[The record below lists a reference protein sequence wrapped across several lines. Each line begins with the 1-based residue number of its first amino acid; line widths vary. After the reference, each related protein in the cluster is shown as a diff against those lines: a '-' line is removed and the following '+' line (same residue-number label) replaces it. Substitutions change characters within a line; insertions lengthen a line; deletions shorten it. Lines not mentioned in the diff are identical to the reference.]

1 MGMINVY
8 ALESLQRIKKDL
20 GPFDGI
26 SLSIKANVHLKQG
39 NTCSF
44 EIEADDKVLETLKT
58 EVHNGV
64 LKIKFENWSGL
75 KNYRTAEI
83 YITMTDI
90 KYLGISGSGD
100 ITAETPV
107 VTEGIQLR
115 VTGSGSININDLKAK
130 EVESDITG
138 SGDINLDGSG
148 KIKEVDVDITGS
160 GDFKANGVE
169 FGEGDVLIT
178 GSGNCYL
185 IITGELD
192 ANITGSGSIY
202 YQGNPIIDADIVGS
216 GKLRHKDQ

>member
-1 MGMINVY
+1 MGNVY
-8 ALESLQRIKKDL
+8 AFESPQKIKRDL
-20 GPFDGI
+20 GTFNGI
-26 SLSIKANVHLKQG
+26 SLAIKANVHLKQG
-39 NTCSF
+39 NNYSF
-44 EIEADDKVLETLKT
+44 EIEAEDKVLEELKT

-64 LKIKFENWSGL
+64 LTIKFENRTGL
-75 KNYRTAEI
+75 KNYNTAEI
-83 YITMTDI
+83 YITMPDI

-107 VTEGIQLR
+107 VSEGIHLR
-115 VTGSGSININDLKAK
+115 VTGSGSINIDDLKAR

-138 SGDINLDGSG
+138 SGDIYLDGHG

-185 IITGELD
+185 IVTGELD
-192 ANITGSGSIY
+192 ASITGSGSIY
-202 YQGNPIIDADIVGS
+202 YQGNPLIDANIVGS
-216 GKLRHKDQ
+216 GKLRHKD